1 MGTKYREVD
10 ANAYVPIEADKLVVG
25 VRLPFNIFVEDKGVI
40 KPLFNKETIFT
51 SLARNI
57 LKEKGISRVYVAGED
72 KLSLYSY
79 LQNNPS
85 KKDSIDNGSKTFKEY
100 SFYKEQHY
108 PVDRVFLIPGMEV
121 NFSLFLLNK
130 LSFTILLE
138 ATPKRP
144 EIISEEVLTTEGD
157 IVIKKSDIPL
167 YQGYLNS
174 LLKSEN
180 ISEEDKFKI
189 ETIVVKENAKITV
202 KDLFDNPFNSEN
214 IKASK
219 ELVAK
224 IVDCVLKDRDVIYDM
239 VSLKTYDYYT
249 YIHSVNVAVM
259 SAGLGA
265 AIGLKREDIEKLGIG
280 ALLHDIGKSA
290 IPHEILNKQGS
301 LDNTEFQ
308 IFKTHV
314 IEGEKILR
322 THNNIPE
329 ESFDAVLQHHEKLS
343 GKGYPSGL
351 SEKDIKL
358 FGRITA
364 IADCYDALTTPRI
377 KKYPLTPFFALS
389 VIAKETINYD
399 RELLKEFVKM
409 LGKVK

>member
-1 MGTKYREVD
+1 
-10 ANAYVPIEADKLVVG
+10 
-25 VRLPFNIFVEDKGVI
+25 
-40 KPLFNKETIFT
+40 
-51 SLARNI
+51 
-57 LKEKGISRVYVAGED
+57 
-72 KLSLYSY
+72 
-79 LQNNPS
+79 
-85 KKDSIDNGSKTFKEY
+85 
-100 SFYKEQHY
+100 
-108 PVDRVFLIPGMEV
+108 MEV

-157 IVIKKSDIPL
+157 IVIKKSDISL

-189 ETIVVKENAKITV
+189 KTIVVKENAKITV

-351 SEKDIKL
+351 SEEAIKL

-399 RELLKEFVKM
+399 HELLKEFVKM
-409 LGKVK
+409 LGRVK